1 MLKVL
6 LVDDHLVVL
15 KGLRFFLQTRP
26 EIDIVGE
33 AQDGEE
39 ALQKVEEFQPDIVL
53 MDVIMPKMDGIEATK
68 RIKADDPNVKVIILT
83 SSSDK
88 DHVLPAIRAGASG
101 YQLKDVDPS
110 LLEEAMIA
118 VMGGETSLHPQVSNQ
133 LMTHVAKADEHDGR
147 FHALTPRER
156 DILKH
161 ITYGQSNREMAAEL
175 HITEKT
181 VKTHMTSILG
191 KMEVQDR
198 TQAAIH
204 ALKHRWFET

>member
-1 MLKVL
+1 MKVL

-26 EIDIVGE
+26 DIEIVGE

-39 ALQKVEEFQPDIVL
+39 ALQQVEKLQPDIVL
-53 MDVIMPKMDGIEATK
+53 MDVIMPKMNGIEATK
-68 RIKADDPNVKVIILT
+68 KIKEDYPHVHVMILT

-88 DHVLPAIRAGASG
+88 DHVVPAIRAGASG
-101 YQLKDVDPS
+101 YQLKDVDPGI
-110 LLEEAMIA
+110 LEETMIA
-118 VMGGETSLHPQVSNQ
+118 IMGGGTALHPQVSSQ
-133 LMTHVAKADEHDGR
+133 LMTHVAKDEEHNASY
-147 FHALTPRER
+147 HSLTARER
-156 DILKH
+156 EVLKH
-161 ITYGQSNREMAAEL
+161 ITYGQSNKEMAADL

-181 VKTHMTSILG
+181 VKTHITSILG

-204 ALKHRWFET
+204 ALKHQWFEN

>member
-1 MLKVL
+1 MKVL

-15 KGLRFFLQTRP
+15 KGLRFFLQKRP
-26 EIDIVGE
+26 DIEIVGE
-33 AQDGEE
+33 AQDGKE
-39 ALQKVEEFQPDIVL
+39 ALQQVEQLQPDIVL
-53 MDVIMPKMDGIEATK
+53 MDVIMPNMDGIEATQH
-68 RIKADDPNVKVIILT
+68 IKTQHPDIHVIILT
-83 SSSDK
+83 SSSDR

-110 LLEEAMIA
+110 FLEEAMIA
-118 VMGGETSLHPQVSNQ
+118 VMGGERTLHSQVSNQ
-133 LMTHVAKADEHDGR
+133 LMTHVAKADEHDAR

-161 ITYGQSNREMAAEL
+161 ITYGQSNKEIAAEL

-181 VKTHMTSILG
+181 VKTHITSILG

>member
-1 MLKVL
+1 M

-26 EIDIVGE
+26 NIKVVGE

-39 ALQKVEEFQPDIVL
+39 AVKQVKKLQPDIVL
-53 MDVIMPKMDGIEATK
+53 MDVIMPNMNGIEATQ
-68 RIKADDPNVKVIILT
+68 RIKAEHPDTHVIILT
-83 SSSDK
+83 SSSDR

-110 LLEEAMIA
+110 LLEETMKA
-118 VMGGETSLHPQVSNQ
+118 VLGGETSLHPQISKQ
-133 LMTHVAKADEHDGR
+133 LMTHIAKGSELVVGY
-147 FHALTPRER
+147 HALTPRER
-156 DILKH
+156 EILKH
-161 ITYGQSNREMAAEL
+161 ITYGQSNKEIAAEL

-181 VKTHMTSILG
+181 VKTHNTSILS
-191 KMEVQDR
+191 KIEVQDR

>member
-1 MLKVL
+1 MKVL

-26 EIDIVGE
+26 NIEIVGE
-33 AQDGEE
+33 AQDGKE
-39 ALQKVEEFQPDIVL
+39 ALKQVEKLQPDIVL
-53 MDVIMPKMDGIEATK
+53 MDVIMPNMDGIEATK
-68 RIKADDPNVKVIILT
+68 RMKAKYPGIHVIILT
-83 SSSDK
+83 SSSDR

-110 LLEEAMIA
+110 LLEETMIA
-118 VMGGETSLHPQVSNQ
+118 VMGGGTSLHPQISNQ
-133 LMTHVAKADEHDGR
+133 LMTHVAASDEHVVGY
-147 FHALTPRER
+147 HALTPREIE
-156 DILKH
+156 ILKH
-161 ITYGQSNREMAAEL
+161 ITYGQSNKEMAAEL

-181 VKTHMTSILG
+181 VKTHITSILG

>member
-1 MLKVL
+1 MKIL

-26 EIDIVGE
+26 DLDIVGE
-33 AQDGEE
+33 AQDGKE
-39 ALQKVEEFQPDIVL
+39 ALRQVEKLQPDIVL
-53 MDVIMPKMDGIEATK
+53 MDVIMPNMDGIEATK
-68 RIKADDPNVKVIILT
+68 HIKAQHPSIHVIILT
-83 SSSDK
+83 SSSDR

-118 VMGGETSLHPQVSNQ
+118 VMGGKTSLHPQISNQ
-133 LMTHVAKADEHDGR
+133 LMTHVAKGDEYDAG
-147 FHALTPRER
+147 FHALTLRER

-161 ITYGQSNREMAAEL
+161 ITYGQSNKEMAAVL
-175 HITEKT
+175 HISEKT
-181 VKTHMTSILG
+181 VKTHITSILG

-204 ALKHRWFET
+204 ALKHRWFEE

>member
-1 MLKVL
+1 ML

-26 EIDIVGE
+26 DIDIVGE
-33 AQDGEE
+33 AQDGQE
-39 ALQKVEEFQPDIVL
+39 ALKQVGQLQPDMVL
-53 MDVIMPKMDGIEATK
+53 MDVIMPVMDGIEATK
-68 RIKADDPNVKVIILT
+68 RIKADYPNVKVIVLT

-88 DHVLPAIRAGASG
+88 DHVIPAIRAGADG

-110 LLEEAMIA
+110 LLEKAMIM
-118 VMGGETSLHPQVSNQ
+118 VMAGETSLHPQVSNH
-133 LMTHVAKADEHDGR
+133 LMLHVSKEDRNLSSYYE
-147 FHALTPRER
+147 LTPRER
-156 DILKH
+156 LILEH
-161 ITYGQSNREMAAEL
+161 ITYGESNKEIAAQL

-181 VKTHMTSILG
+181 VKTHITNIFG

-204 ALKHRWFET
+204 ALKHKWFED